1 MLLWEVFNLDS
12 WLHFA
17 LDKSF
22 LLNPLNKLKRM
33 TLKMI
38 GALQFRTI
46 ETYTQPCPDGGYGE
60 KHYGTLT
67 LQRSKRWR
75 HIDVDPPRTKHSRLF
90 FSSLSA
96 LSLSLELRPLP
107 PRKRLL
113 SWRTSPISLWSFHD
127 LPWAANAL
135 PLHPVPQI
143 NGNVSSLVKP
153 PEALFCQFLSI
164 VLSEFPWRRSNAKKR
179 DWTLSHTWQVEP

>member
-22 LLNPLNKLKRM
+22 LLNPLNKLKIM
-33 TLKMI
+33 TRKMI
-38 GALQFRTI
+38 GALQFQPN

-67 LQRSKRWR
+67 LQPSKRWQ

-107 PRKRLL
+107 PRKPPSVLTHF
-113 SWRTSPISLWSFHD
+113 SNF
-127 LPWAANAL
+127 
-135 PLHPVPQI
+135 
-143 NGNVSSLVKP
+143 SLVIPWSAMSCKRSAIASCATNQWQCFQSG
-153 PEALFCQFLSI
+153 EATWSIILSI
-164 VLSEFPWRRSNAKKR
+164 FVNCA
-179 DWTLSHTWQVEP
+179 